1 MDIEKIGAF
10 IASLRKEKNLTQSDL
25 AKKLNITTQAVS
37 KWERGKG
44 CPDISILGDLSNI
57 LDVQVLEILKGER
70 IDKKEKIGNK
80 DVIESMSY
88 AENIVK
94 EKYKIVN
101 AILVMIILIP
111 FTLVVFFNVCSLYSI
126 NKKYYG
132 NIESIINY
140 DKDVINKFDIEKRI
154 DLILN
159 NKGIYNESEY
169 QAITYYVSE
178 VKENYNSKEDLE
190 KFKKAHY
197 TYDDIFNHVYN
208 KFYDY
213 LSEKIIYDYIIKH
226 NPLKQENYNEY
237 TDIKTQAAQEETILY
252 EFIENN
258 SFYNND
264 ILKHVVNIYTY
275 NPGDAMVSTTYLK
288 YKAIDF
294 ILNDIIEVGE
304 IHE

>member
-10 IASLRKEKNLTQSDL
+10 IASLRKEKNLTQNDL

-44 CPDISILGDLSNI
+44 CPDISILEDLANI
-57 LDVQVLEILKGER
+57 LEVQVLEILKGER
-70 IDKKEKIGNK
+70 IGKREKIGNK

-111 FTLVVFFNVCSLYSI
+111 FILVVFFNACSLYSI

-132 NIESIINY
+132 NIEVIINY
-140 DKDVINKFDIEKRI
+140 DKDAISKFDIEKRI

-169 QAITYYVSE
+169 QAITYYVSK
-178 VKENYNSKEDLE
+178 VKENYNPKEDLE
-190 KFKKAHY
+190 KFKRAYYKY
-197 TYDDIFNHVYN
+197 NDIFNYVYSN
-208 KFYDY
+208 FYDY
-213 LSEKIIYDYIIKH
+213 LSESIIYEYLIKH
-226 NPLKQENYNEY
+226 NPLKQENYDEY
-237 TDIKTQAAQEETILY
+237 TNIKTQAAQEETVLY

-264 ILKHVVNIYTY
+264 IIKHIVDTYTS
-275 NPGDAMVSTTYLK
+275 NPGFAMSSTAYLK
-288 YKAIDF
+288 YKALDL